1 MDRISDMAVFVAVID
16 NEGFSPAARTLGMT
30 HSAVSKRVSQLE
42 QRLGIQLLVRTTRTM
57 RLTDAGE
64 AYLGEA
70 RRILDAI
77 SALEQGLDEAAQG
90 PRGTLRVS
98 ASNAFGQRHIVP
110 AATDFMRAHAQVRID
125 LTLTDQMIDL
135 VASGTHVAIRSAAL
149 TDSSLVARKLAVNER
164 IVVASPAYLS
174 TQGMP
179 RDPVDL
185 EGHACLLLNHETRFN
200 DWGYRSPTGRR
211 LKLQG
216 GFACNT
222 VEGLHQAV
230 LAGIGIARL
239 PAFLIGEDIAA
250 GRLTPILEEFRPPA
264 ESAIYALRP
273 EAGITMPAARAF
285 IDFLVARF
293 QPAPPWQLPGGTG
306 AAHSPVDAP

>member
-1 MDRISDMAVFVAVID
+1 MDRYSDMAVFVAVID
-16 NEGFSPAARTLGMT
+16 NGGFSPAARSLGMT

-42 QRLGIQLLVRTTRTM
+42 QRLGTQLLVRTTRMM
-57 RLTDAGE
+57 RLTDAGQ
-64 AYLGEA
+64 AYIGEA
-70 RRILDAI
+70 RRILEAI
-77 SALEQGLDEAAQG
+77 ATLEQGLDQAAQE
-90 PRGTLRVS
+90 PRGILRIS

-110 AATDFMRAHAQVRID
+110 AAIDFMRTHPQVRID

-164 IVVASPAYLS
+164 IVVASPAYLAE
-174 TQGMP
+174 QGTP
-179 RDPVDL
+179 RDPGDL
-185 EGHACLLLNHETRFN
+185 EARDCLLLNHETRFN

-216 GFACNT
+216 AFACNT
-222 VEGLHQAV
+222 LEALHAAV
-230 LAGIGIARL
+230 LAGVGIARL

-250 GRLTPILEEFRPPA
+250 GRLVSILEEYRPPA
-264 ESAIYALRP
+264 ESAIYAVRP
-273 EAGITMPAARAF
+273 GAGITMPAARVF

-293 QPAPPWQLPGGTG
+293 QPVPPWQARETG
-306 AAHSPVDAP
+306 